1 MTQRFHIRSY
11 GCQMNAHD
19 SEKVAN
25 LLHHAGF
32 SRADD
37 EANADLVV
45 VNTCSIREKAEHR
58 LYTDLGILRLWK
70 AERPG
75 RMIGIGGCVAQQEG
89 DSLLRRYPQ
98 IDFAFGTHN
107 VRFVP
112 EMVAAAAAG
121 QREARFADDLSL
133 ERFELP
139 ERHPGYAPETPG
151 RAYLTVMEGCDLF
164 CSFCIVP
171 LTRGREI
178 SRPAAAILAEARD
191 LAARGVR
198 ELTLLGQ
205 TVNAYGRH
213 DVRRGRTAA
222 AGTLAF
228 GDLLRALAEIPGIER
243 LRYTS
248 PHPIFFDAALVRA
261 HAELPQLCP
270 HVHMPVQS
278 GSDRMLGAMRRRY
291 TAAEYRAI
299 ADALRRARPD
309 IALTTDVIVG
319 HPGETRADFEATL
332 ALIRAIGFVD
342 SYSFK
347 YSARPGTASALLP
360 DAVGPE
366 ESQARLAEL
375 QELQGQLTFAAHRAR
390 VGTRTSVLVEGASR
404 RGQAGSEGVPLQ
416 GRDPY
421 HRVVNFRAQEGRAP
435 APGSLAELEIVEATP
450 HSLIGSLSLSGS
462 SGRDDSLLGEPVPVN
477 RSPRAAEEPARSAA

>member
-1 MTQRFHIRSY
+1 MARRFHIRSY

-32 SRADD
+32 ERAAGEPD
-37 EANADLVV
+37 ADLVV

-58 LYTDLGILRLWK
+58 LYSDLGLLRLWK

-75 RMIGIGGCVAQQEG
+75 RLIGVGGCVAQQEG

-107 VRFVP
+107 VRWVP
-112 EMVAAAAAG
+112 DMVAAAERG
-121 QREARFADDLSL
+121 EREERFADDLSL
-133 ERFELP
+133 ARFDLP
-139 ERHPGYAPETPG
+139 ERHPGFDSQTPG
-151 RAYLTVMEGCDLF
+151 RAWLTVMEGCDLF
-164 CSFCIVP
+164 CSYCVVP

-178 SRPAAAILAEARD
+178 SRPAEGVVAEARD
-191 LAARGVR
+191 LAANGVR

-228 GDLLRALAEIPGIER
+228 GELLTALAEIPGIER

-248 PHPIFFDAALVRA
+248 PHPNFFDDALVRA

-278 GSDRMLGAMRRRY
+278 GSDRMLEAMRRRY
-291 TAAEYRAI
+291 TVSEYLELVS
-299 ADALRRARPD
+299 ALRRARPGL
-309 IALTTDVIVG
+309 ALTTDFIVG
-319 HPGETRADFEATL
+319 YPGETRADFEATL
-332 ALIRAIGFVD
+332 ALIRRVGFVD
-342 SYSFK
+342 SFSFK
-347 YSARPGTASALLP
+347 YSPRPGTASSALP
-360 DAVGPE
+360 ETVSPE

-375 QELQGQLTFAAHRAR
+375 QALQRELTFAAHRAR
-390 VGTRTSVLVEGASR
+390 VGERARVLVEGASR
-404 RGQAGSEGVPLQ
+404 RGESGPGGIPLQ
-416 GRDPY
+416 GRDPQ
-421 HRVVNFRAQEGRAP
+421 HRVVNFRAPAASAP
-435 APGSLAELEIVEATP
+435 RPGTFVELEIVEATP
-450 HSLIGSLSLSGS
+450 HSLIGSLSEERLP
-462 SGRDDSLLGEPVPVN
+462 LN
-477 RSPRAAEEPARSAA
+477 RSLQPVAMSARPAA